1 MGVKLVSWN
10 VNGIRA
16 AWDQG
21 LQEFLLREQPDV
33 VGFQEIKSQREALP
47 EAIAEPADYHAFWHS
62 GGRPGYSGVGI
73 LLHKRHSLEHR
84 WWVKGLGD
92 PEFDREGRVLTL
104 ELPQFFFVTAY
115 FPNSGP
121 GGQRLP
127 FKLEFC
133 RKIGKFCQNL
143 RSRGKGVVL
152 CGDLNIAAA
161 EIDVH
166 DPAAARGVSGFLS
179 PEREWLAGFLELGWV
194 DVFRSEHQDE
204 PGHYTWWSFF
214 DDDRLYNR
222 GWRIDSFLASPD
234 LAPRLTVHHHAD
246 VMGSDH
252 CPIQAT
258 LS

>member
-1 MGVKLVSWN
+1 MKLVSWN

-21 LQEFLLREQPDV
+21 LEQFLAQEQPDV
-33 VGFQEIKSQREALP
+33 VGFQEIKSQRDALP
-47 EAIAEPADYHAFWHS
+47 DSIAEPNDYHALWHS

-73 LLHKRHSLEHR
+73 YLHKKHSLEQH

-104 ELPQFFFVTAY
+104 ELPEFFFVTAY

-121 GGQRLP
+121 GGRRLP

-133 RKIGKFCQNL
+133 RKIEKFCRNL
-143 RSRGKGVVL
+143 RARGKEVVL
-152 CGDLNIAAA
+152 CGDLNIAPQ
-161 EIDVH
+161 EVDVH
-166 DPAAARGVSGFLS
+166 DPADARGASGFLG
-179 PEREWLAGFLELGWV
+179 PEREWLEQFLQRGWV
-194 DVFRSEHQDE
+194 DVFRAHQGDE

-214 DDDRLYNR
+214 DDDRANNR
-222 GWRIDSFLASPD
+222 GWRIDSFLASPG
-234 LAPRLTVHHHAD
+234 LATRLRVEHHVQ

-258 LS
+258 LN